1 MGTGSARGGGGG
13 LGTTAQG
20 LGVGWGGFR
29 LPDDG
34 DGRSFGLGRNV
45 SRNAVPVS
53 ERDGFVSGC
62 GADGLVLVV
71 ICSWVMSTR
80 RRRGGGSCVSS
91 VHLRFFF
98 F

>member
-1 MGTGSARGGGGG
+1 MD
-13 LGTTAQG
+13 
-20 LGVGWGGFR
+20 GVGWGGFR

-98 F
+98 SNQPVPKFKRSLTG